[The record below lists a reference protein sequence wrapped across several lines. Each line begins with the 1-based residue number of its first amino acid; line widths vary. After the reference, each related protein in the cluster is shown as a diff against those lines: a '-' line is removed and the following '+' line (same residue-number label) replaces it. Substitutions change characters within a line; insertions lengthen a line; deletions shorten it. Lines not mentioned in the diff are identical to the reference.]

1 MADLWTFPW
10 SSKRRWGLNFMR
22 MGWYGSDGACW
33 TPELGPTVV
42 IDACIHLLAGLA
54 FFPVGGYLSGAL
66 EWAHLVHHKE
76 EVYKNCSTR
85 KKPCSTREPVYS
97 LLLFHTTFLGPRI
110 LSMWRDDWQ
119 ILPKSNG
126 ISWRPWVSI
135 SPTGLSVSHL
145 GNGKS
150 KAWDWGRDQW
160 LGCSLL
166 LSQWKAMAFGQWL
179 EWQSSMSKLWRNE
192 CNVRWATAYSCFTD
206 LSTEMQWWYD
216 GIMILC
222 YGIPKDL

>member
-1 MADLWTFPW
+1 
-10 SSKRRWGLNFMR
+10 MR

-54 FFPVGGYLSGAL
+54 FFPVGGYLSGAS

-85 KKPCSTREPVYS
+85 KKPCSTREPVCS

-110 LSMWRDDWQ
+110 LSMWRDNWQ

-126 ISWRPWVSI
+126 IS
-135 SPTGLSVSHL
+135 
-145 GNGKS
+145 
-150 KAWDWGRDQW
+150 
-160 LGCSLL
+160 
-166 LSQWKAMAFGQWL
+166 
-179 EWQSSMSKLWRNE
+179 
-192 CNVRWATAYSCFTD
+192 
-206 LSTEMQWWYD
+206 
-216 GIMILC
+216 
-222 YGIPKDL
+222 